1 MTSEV
6 MAAVTSSWHRAHMTN
21 RARTTTSTGPGD
33 LLRTWR
39 TRRRMSQLDLACLAE
54 VSTRHLSCVETGRSR
69 PSRSFLLHVA
79 EHLDVPLRG
88 RNELLVAA
96 GFAPLYGETDLDAP
110 QMAPVRQALELVL
123 GHHEPYPA
131 VVVDRGWDLMLA
143 NQGATVL
150 LEGVAPEVLAPGVN
164 VLRAALHPDGLG
176 SRIRDLDAFS
186 GHVLG
191 RLRRQ
196 LALTG
201 DPVLQALYD
210 ELAALPGVSEVEPF
224 TDHPGVVLPVQLET
238 PDGVLSFFTTAAT
251 FGTAADVTLAELT
264 VESFFPADAETER
277 VLRSRDRRAGGET
290 RG

>member
-1 MTSEV
+1 M
-6 MAAVTSSWHRAHMTN
+6 
-21 RARTTTSTGPGD
+21 TTSGAGD

-39 TRRRMSQLDLACLAE
+39 TRQRMSQLDLACLAD

-88 RNELLVAA
+88 RNDLLVAG
-96 GFAPLYGETDLDAP
+96 GFRPLYGETDLDSPA
-110 QMAPVRQALELVL
+110 MAPVRQALDLVL

-131 VVVDRGWDLMLA
+131 VVVDRGWDLVLA
-143 NQGATVL
+143 NQGATLL
-150 LEGVAPEVLAPGVN
+150 LEGVAPEVLQPGVN

-176 SRIRDLDAFS
+176 GRIRDLDVFS

-210 ELAALPGVSEVEPF
+210 ELALLPGVREVEPF
-224 TDHPGVVLPVQLET
+224 TDHPGVVLPVQLDT

-251 FGTAADVTLAELT
+251 FGTAADVTLSELT

-277 VLRSRDRRAGGET
+277 VLRARAGRTAAARGET
-290 RG
+290 ST